1 MSLVLPVDATDKV
14 VAAGFCAV
22 FAAEFVGLSRGLS
35 LEGGGAVRADDEYGA
50 AARPVDGMLERGC
63 VEKFLPAELL
73 VLVLACL
80 PCTSLSALQ
89 ARWNKRVMLV
99 YSL

>member
-1 MSLVLPVDATDKV
+1 LDS
-14 VAAGFCAV
+14 
-22 FAAEFVGLSRGLS
+22 EFVGLSRGLS
-35 LEGGGAVRADDEYGA
+35 LGDGAAVRAYEEYSA

-63 VEKFLPAELL
+63 VEKFLLAKML
-73 VLVLACL
+73 VFVLARH

>member
-1 MSLVLPVDATDKV
+1 MDS
-14 VAAGFCAV
+14 
-22 FAAEFVGLSRGLS
+22 EFVGLSRGLS
-35 LEGGGAVRADDEYGA
+35 LGDGAAVRAYEEYSA

-63 VEKFLPAELL
+63 VEKFLLAKML
-73 VLVLACL
+73 VIVLARH

>member
-1 MSLVLPVDATDKV
+1 LD
-14 VAAGFCAV
+14 
-22 FAAEFVGLSRGLS
+22 AEFVGLSRGLS
-35 LEGGGAVRADDEYGA
+35 LGDGAAVRAYEEYSA
-50 AARPVDGMLERGC
+50 AARPVDGMLEQGC
-63 VEKFLPAELL
+63 VEKFLLAKML
-73 VLVLACL
+73 VFVLARH